1 MEIDIT
7 PYVTQ
12 HDCRQYASSVAES
25 GMQNIGR
32 ITWGN
37 AMRHVSAD
45 HIVTGDQLE
54 ETREWFAEFGAW
66 SREELS
72 EMSDQ
77 EINALLI
84 QFIAGD
90 VREIEA
96 YDDWED
102 YEQAA
107 EDGQVR
113 RNISRGDD
121 GKYYFYVG
129 N

>member
-7 PYVTQ
+7 PYMTQ
-12 HDCRQYASSVAES
+12 YDCRQYANSVAES

-32 ITWGN
+32 ITWDN

-54 ETREWFAEFGAW
+54 HTRDWLAEFGAW
-66 SREELS
+66 SEEELA

-107 EDGQVR
+107 DDGQVSGR
-113 RNISRGDD
+113 IYRGDD
-121 GKYYFYVG
+121 GKFYFYVG